1 MKEDSTSISLTT
13 SCSRNISHHCH
24 QEFSHA
30 DILFHYPDDVSAT
43 TSAFKDIPNFCFP
56 DLETPLPLQLPA
68 GEEGGG
74 GSGAGS
80 ASSSSSS
87 SSGMENFTFILTD
100 QDGGRVFGVC
110 LRFLPPGDGQRF
122 GIKVRRR
129 FLSRCLKLSLSVC
142 LFV

>member
-1 MKEDSTSISLTT
+1 MCPPPPQPSRTSPT
-13 SCSRNISHHCH
+13 S
-24 QEFSHA
+24 
-30 DILFHYPDDVSAT
+30 VSPT
-43 TSAFKDIPNFCFP
+43 WRPS
-56 DLETPLPLQLPA
+56 PLPLQLPA